1 MKSLFTTVLLAGLA
15 CSFSLVAQEQPTVQL
30 DLDNPLRT
38 AEEKA
43 RDINR
48 KPQETLSFFG
58 LQPDMRVIELFPGQ
72 GWYTK
77 LLAPLLADEGQ
88 LYLAIATDRVKD
100 KLPEWGLNK
109 VMITGD
115 VQGFTK
121 TDLPGFI
128 FSVDSID
135 LLQRDVDMVL
145 TFRNAHN
152 FTEQSREKLN
162 AAVFAALKPG
172 GIYGVI
178 DHSRRHMEPL
188 QEERWRRVDPVQI
201 IKEAVAAGFEFVD
214 YSSLHARP
222 EDSLQFDTLHVSL
235 PNESDRFTLKF
246 RKPFNKN

>member
-1 MKSLFTTVLLAGLA
+1 MKPLFATVFLAGLA
-15 CSFSLVAQEQPTVQL
+15 WSFSSGAQEQPIVQFE
-30 DLDNPLRT
+30 LDNPIRS

-43 RDINR
+43 RDVNR
-48 KPQETLSFFG
+48 KPQETLAFFG
-58 LQPDMRVIELFPGQ
+58 LQPNMRVVELFPGQ

-77 LLAPLLADEGQ
+77 LLAPLLEEKGQ

-152 FTEQSREKLN
+152 FTEESREKLN
-162 AAVFAALKPG
+162 AAVFEALKPG

-178 DHSRRHMEPL
+178 DHTRRHMEPL

-201 IKEAVAAGFEFVD
+201 IKEALAAGFEFVD
-214 YSSLHARP
+214 YSDLHSRP
-222 EDSLQFDTLHVSL
+222 EDSLQFDTRHVSL

-246 RKPFNKN
+246 RKPLKH